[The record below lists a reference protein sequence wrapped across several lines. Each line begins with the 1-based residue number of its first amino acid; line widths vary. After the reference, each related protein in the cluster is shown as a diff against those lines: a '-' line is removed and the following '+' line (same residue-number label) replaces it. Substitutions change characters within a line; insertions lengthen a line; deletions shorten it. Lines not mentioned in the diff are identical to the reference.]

1 LKQFVYKPYAWKK
14 AINSPEHKL
23 QVGSFI
29 FSKKRGSNG
38 SQSMQNYYFAFKVIE
53 INGDLVR
60 LSVIRKL
67 SDKNNLLQGDFSTTK
82 EGYKNLKENIQNLT
96 ITGILTKKLYTDWD
110 LAEKP
115 FDPNNTL
122 IKAFNKNKL
131 DSIVE
136 NIQPKH
142 QTYKELVK
150 ALEIINTYPKE
161 EPTDTIKSVDK
172 ITLKDTNNALI
183 SIKKKLLF
191 WKDLTG
197 KDSLTNIYDQKTFEA
212 VKRFQ
217 ERHGLAADG
226 VIGYGTLSA
235 LNFSKEKRKQQIIAN
250 LERWRWY
257 NNDLSFEDYQRQID
271 AIREILKGNFKE
283 SMKDFKRLM
292 NDYAQNLHFEEAQ
305 KIKEKIE
312 ILENYQSRSTIVNPK
327 ITNVDVF
334 SIVSDESAAYVN
346 FLQISH
352 GSIIRSHTMEIKKKL
367 DETDEELLELA
378 VVEMRERFN
387 LLSKEVIVPFEID
400 LGEKIKVTIPQLGD
414 KKQILDLSIRNA
426 KFYRIEQL
434 KQLQIV
440 DPDRHVNRIMAQM
453 QKDLRLPA
461 EPRHIECFDNSNI
474 QGTNPV
480 AACVVFKDGKASKK
494 DYRHFNVKTV
504 EGPDDFASM
513 TEIVY
518 RRYKRLLDENEPLPQ
533 LIIIDGGKG
542 QLSAALKSIDDLG
555 LRGKIAI
562 IGIAKRLE
570 ELFYPGDSIPLYLD
584 KKSETLKVIQQL
596 RNEAHRFGITFH
608 RDKRSKAAL
617 NSSVES
623 IPGIGEKTML
633 TLIQHFK
640 SVKRLKLATEKE
652 ISDVVGVSKAK
663 KIVDFYK
670 TN

>member
-1 LKQFVYKPYAWKK
+1 MQKPSLDLQIQTLPDNPGVYQYYDKDGKILYVGK
-14 AINSPEHKL
+14 A
-23 QVGSFI
+23 
-29 FSKKRGSNG
+29 
-38 SQSMQNYYFAFKVIE
+38 
-53 INGDLVR
+53 
-60 LSVIRKL
+60 
-67 SDKNNLLQGDFSTTK
+67 
-82 EGYKNLKENIQNLT
+82 KNLKKRVSSYFNKIHDTAKTNVLVKKIVTIKHIVVPTETDALLLENN
-96 ITGILTKKLYTDWD
+96 
-110 LAEKP
+110 
-115 FDPNNTL
+115 L
-122 IKAFNKNKL
+122 IKTLQPRYNVLLRDDKSYPWICIKKEPFSRIFSTRRMVKDGSEYFGPYTSFKTVHTIL
-131 DSIVE
+131 DLI
-136 NIQPKH
+136 
-142 QTYKELVK
+142 KEL
-150 ALEIINTYPKE
+150 YPLR
-161 EPTDTIKSVDK
+161 TC
-172 ITLKDTNNALI
+172 N
-183 SIKKKLLF
+183 
-191 WKDLTG
+191 
-197 KDSLTNIYDQKTFEA
+197 Y
-212 VKRFQ
+212 
-217 ERHGLAADG
+217 
-226 VIGYGTLSA
+226 
-235 LNFSKEKRKQQIIAN
+235 
-250 LERWRWY
+250 
-257 NNDLSFEDYQRQID
+257 DLSKSNIDSGKFKVCLEYHIGNCKGPCEGLESLEDYQKQVD

-292 NDYAQNLHFEEAQ
+292 TQYAQDLRFEEAQ

-312 ILENYQSRSTIVNPK
+312 VLENYQSRSTIVNPK
-327 ITNVDVF
+327 ITNIDVF

-352 GSIIRSHTMEIKKKL
+352 GSIIRSHTLEIKKKL
-367 DETDEELLELA
+367 DESDEELLELA
-378 VVEMRERFN
+378 IIELRERFQ
-387 LLSKEVIVPFEID
+387 LLSKEIIVPFEMD
-400 LGEKIKVTIPQLGD
+400 LGENIKTTVPQLGD
-414 KKQILDLSIRNA
+414 KKQILELSIRNA

-440 DPDRHVNRIMAQM
+440 DPDRHTNRIMAQM
-453 QKDLRLPA
+453 QKDLRLPV

-480 AACVVFKDGKASKK
+480 AACVVFKDGKPSKK

-542 QLSAALKSIDDLG
+542 QLSAALKSIDALE

-652 ISDVVGVSKAK
+652 ISDVIGVSKAK